1 MTPEEIQQALEK
13 LKNLW
18 ETSQIQEVKA
28 FAYELLENPAI
39 QEDPESLARV
49 YNSLGLVYDNL
60 SDYPK
65 ALEYYSKS
73 VQISEEIGNKVGVAN
88 SLGNIGL
95 IYRNL
100 SDNSKALDYYIKA
113 LHIDEELENK
123 NGIARHLGS
132 IGSVYLRITDYQK
145 ALEYFSKALQINEE
159 IGNKVNIATYLGNIG
174 LVYSNLSD
182 LPNALE
188 YYLKA
193 IQINEE
199 IGNKKHIATN
209 LGNIGIV
216 YSKLSDNLRGL
227 EYQSKAL
234 KINEEIGNKR
244 GIAIQLENI
253 GNVYA
258 ELSDNPKALEYH
270 SKALNINEEIGYKYG
285 IGSNLGNIGIIY
297 WSLSDYPKAL
307 EYLSKAIQIDK
318 EIGNKAGIARHLGNI
333 GVIYWTLLDYPKA
346 IEFYSKAIL
355 IDEEIG
361 NKRGIAIALAN
372 LGGIYA
378 TKESTYY
385 VAIKAKEYLQKALQ
399 LAEEIGLKEVIKDVY
414 EHFHTL
420 CINERQFEEAL
431 EFYKKSIEIEKEIQS
446 EEAKNKAVLF
456 DQRRKIEEDEKAR
469 QLKLA
474 RFKEQERIFH
484 NILPISIADR
494 LIEGEQTIAE
504 SFENV
509 SIFFSD
515 IVGFTTLSANI
526 EPAKLVN
533 GLNTI
538 FTAFDRIGTKYGL
551 EKIKTIGDA
560 YMAVCGV
567 PEVYEDHSTRA
578 SNFALEAI
586 EVIHTLELGEDFKN
600 LQIRI
605 GLHCGSVVAGIIGEK
620 KFAYD
625 VWGDAVNIASRM
637 ESNSEA
643 GRIHISEEF
652 AKSIE
657 SNPEFILIPRGEI
670 FVKGKGTMNTFWLEK
685 RKI

>member
-1 MTPEEIQQALEK
+1 MTQEEMQQAIEK
-13 LKNLW
+13 LKDLW

-28 FAYELLENPAI
+28 FAYELLENPEI
-39 QEDPESLARV
+39 KEDLESLARV

-95 IYRNL
+95 VYRNL
-100 SDNSKALDYYIKA
+100 SDNSKALEYYTKA
-113 LHIDEELENK
+113 LHLDEELENK

-174 LVYSNLSD
+174 LVYSKLSD
-182 LPNALE
+182 FPNALE
-188 YYLKA
+188 YYLNA
-193 IQINEE
+193 LQINEK
-199 IGNKKHIATN
+199 IGNKKHIASN
-209 LGNIGIV
+209 LGNIGLV
-216 YSKLSDNLRGL
+216 YFSLSDYPKGL
-227 EYQSKAL
+227 EYLSKAL
-234 KINEEIGNKR
+234 KIDEEIGNKR

-258 ELSDNPKALEYH
+258 ELSDYPNALEYH
-270 SKALNINEEIGYKYG
+270 SKALNINQEIGYKDG

-307 EYLSKAIQIDK
+307 EYLSKALQIDK

-333 GVIYWTLLDYPKA
+333 GIIYWSLSDYPKA
-346 IEFYSKAIL
+346 IEFYSKALL
-355 IDEEIG
+355 IDEEIV
-361 NKRGIAIALAN
+361 NKRGIAISLVN
-372 LGGIYA
+372 LGNVYS

-385 VAIKAKEYLQKALQ
+385 VANKAKEYLQKALQ

-420 CINERQFEEAL
+420 CINEKQYEEAL
-431 EFYKKSIEIEKEIQS
+431 EYYKKSVEIEKEIQS

-469 QLKLA
+469 LLKLA

-484 NILPISIADR
+484 NILPVSIANR

-515 IVGFTTLSANI
+515 IVGFTTLSSNI
-526 EPAKLVN
+526 EPAELVK

-538 FTAFDRIGTKYGL
+538 FTAFDRIGTIYGL

-567 PEVYEDHSTRA
+567 PTEYENHALRTA
-578 SNFALEAI
+578 NFAIEAI
-586 EVIHTLELGEDFKN
+586 EVINSLELGEEFKN

-605 GLHCGSVVAGIIGEK
+605 GLHSGSVVAGIIGEK

-625 VWGDAVNIASRM
+625 VWGDAVNVASRM
-637 ESNSEA
+637 ESYSEA
-643 GRIHISEEF
+643 GRIHISEAF

-657 SNPEFILIPRGEI
+657 NNPEFSLIPRGEI
-670 FVKGKGTMNTFWLEK
+670 TVKGKGTMNTFWLEK
-685 RKI
+685 GI